1 MNASVHVSISLIST
15 CLRLDLD
22 TRSLPSRKVCGSSS
36 TARRLADNKSANST
50 NWPCVILLTSLAGIG
65 AWPGPIMKA
74 LSNLVP
80 KAEFARLGTLLMTL
94 DGSVEKKR
102 GGATRRAE
110 LESVMAD
117 PGVKVGTNAGRVTV
131 PEEGVDDVD
140 EMLTSVEPTVDE
152 DEFGEATLAAEP
164 GTAEFEEG
172 AFP

>member
-65 AWPGPIMKA
+65 AWPGPIMEA

-94 DGSVEKKR
+94 DGSVEKNV
-102 GGATRRAE
+102 GATRRAE

-117 PGVKVGTNAGRVTV
+117 PGVKVGTNAGRVIV

>member
-1 MNASVHVSISLIST
+1 M
-15 CLRLDLD
+15 
-22 TRSLPSRKVCGSSS
+22 
-36 TARRLADNKSANST
+36 ART
-50 NWPCVILLTSLAGIG
+50 NYEG
-65 AWPGPIMKA
+65 
-74 LSNLVP
+74 LVQLGP

-94 DGSVEKKR
+94 DGSVEKNV
-102 GGATRRAE
+102 GATRQAE

-117 PGVKVGTNAGRVTV
+117 PGVKVGTNAGRVIV

>member
-65 AWPGPIMKA
+65 ALPGPILKA

-102 GGATRRAE
+102 GRHE
-110 LESVMAD
+110 
-117 PGVKVGTNAGRVTV
+117 AGRALIGNGRPWRESRDKRGKSDST
-131 PEEGVDDVD
+131 
-140 EMLTSVEPTVDE
+140 
-152 DEFGEATLAAEP
+152 
-164 GTAEFEEG
+164 
-172 AFP
+172 